1 VAGATGT
8 GKTVTLQIMAEEFSR
23 AGVPVFMADVK
34 GDLAGLSMSG
44 RSDIKLHDAFQ
55 TRAKT
60 IGLTHYTYHTT
71 PTVFWD
77 IFGVSGHPVRTT
89 VSEMGPVLLSRLLG
103 LTDAQEGVINIA
115 FRLADEE
122 GLALLDLKDLQ
133 SMLVWMGENREA
145 IALRY
150 GNISVA
156 SIGAIQRGLLVL
168 ENQGATSMFGEPAL
182 DLADLMKCNDAGH
195 GYVNIL
201 AADKLM
207 ASPRLS
213 ASFLLW
219 LLSELFETLPEVGDP
234 DKPKLVCLFL

>member
-1 VAGATGT
+1 
-8 GKTVTLQIMAEEFSR
+8 MAEEFSR

-44 RSDIKLHDAFQ
+44 RSDTKLHDVFQ

-60 IGLTHYTYHTT
+60 IGLTHHTYHAT

-77 IFGVSGHPVRTT
+77 IFGVSGHAVRTT
-89 VSEMGPVLLSRLLG
+89 VSETGPVLLSRLLG

-115 FRLADEE
+115 FRLTDEE

-182 DLADLMKCNDAGH
+182 DLADLMKCNDAGQ
-195 GYVNIL
+195 
-201 AADKLM
+201 DM
-207 ASPRLS
+207 
-213 ASFLLW
+213 
-219 LLSELFETLPEVGDP
+219 
-234 DKPKLVCLFL
+234 

>member
-1 VAGATGT
+1 M
-8 GKTVTLQIMAEEFSR
+8 L
-23 AGVPVFMADVK
+23 K
-34 GDLAGLSMSG
+34 GDLGGLSMSG

-60 IGLTHYTYHTT
+60 IGLTHYTYHAT

-145 IALRY
+145 IALRMVIFPWPQS
-150 GNISVA
+150 GPFN
-156 SIGAIQRGLLVL
+156 AIFWCWKTRVQLQCLVNL
-168 ENQGATSMFGEPAL
+168 HWIWPT
-182 DLADLMKCNDAGH
+182 
-195 GYVNIL
+195 
-201 AADKLM
+201 
-207 ASPRLS
+207 
-213 ASFLLW
+213 
-219 LLSELFETLPEVGDP
+219 
-234 DKPKLVCLFL
+234 